1 MSELETKI
9 LDLLN
14 SGDEFE
20 QLMGDVLRVLALY
33 NGVLWS
39 SELYRE
45 LITFHSTLGE
55 KEIKDVKNINI
66 AVSKLVEMEIL
77 KTDERLKASLTSV
90 GATKEPLIFIAN
102 REAIRGII
110 LNDSKLKKFITERNR
125 IFRELFK
132 KKSNV
137 I

>member
-14 SGDEFE
+14 SEDEFE

-45 LITFHSTLGE
+45 LMTFHSTLGE
-55 KEIKDVKNINI
+55 KVIKDVKNIDI

-77 KTDERLKASLTSV
+77 KTDERLKASLAGV
-90 GATKEPLIFIAN
+90 GVTKEPLIFIVN

-125 IFRELFK
+125 IFGELFK
-132 KKSNV
+132 KKK
-137 I
+137 